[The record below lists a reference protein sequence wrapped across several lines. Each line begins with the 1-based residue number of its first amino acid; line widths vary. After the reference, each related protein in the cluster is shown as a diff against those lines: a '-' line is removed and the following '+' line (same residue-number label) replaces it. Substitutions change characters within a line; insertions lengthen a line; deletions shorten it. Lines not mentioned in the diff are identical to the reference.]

1 LFEGVDILVRM
12 CLNMGMIEETV
23 FEQVRSI
30 MAEHGHCW
38 GFVMIDEEGDFY
50 CDATNPIVG
59 EMVFSRA
66 LGEYKEAD
74 WGLLLGGRRGRGGRG
89 VEEWVARRRRLS

>member
-1 LFEGVDILVRM
+1 MFEGVDILVRM

-74 WGLLLGGRRGRGGRG
+74 WDFFWEDEGEDEG
-89 VEEWVARRRRLS
+89 EEWKNG

>member
-1 LFEGVDILVRM
+1 
-12 CLNMGMIEETV
+12 MGMIEETV

-66 LGEYKEAD
+66 LGEYKESD
-74 WGLLLGGRRGRGGRG
+74 WDFFWEGEEDEEG
-89 VEEWVARRRRLS
+89 EEWKNG

>member
-1 LFEGVDILVRM
+1 MFEGVDILVRM

-66 LGEYKEAD
+66 LGEYKESD
-74 WGLLLGGRRGRGGRG
+74 WDFFWEDEEEDEEG
-89 VEEWVARRRRLS
+89 EEWKNG